1 MMTSPEQTIHIID
14 DDKAM
19 RDSLSFL
26 LHSAGKAS
34 RSYTSAKAFLDSGID
49 DLDGC
54 IITDVRMPDMN
65 GLELLAE
72 LKARGTR
79 APIIIMTG
87 HGDIPLAVEA
97 LKAGA
102 ADFLEKPFDDQI
114 ILQAIQ
120 KAMTSAPDSESDTL
134 KDGFVA
140 ELATLSP
147 REKDV
152 LLGVVNGKPNKVIA
166 RELGISPRTVEVYR
180 AHVMSKTGAHSL
192 SDLVRMSIAVGL

>member
-26 LHSAGKAS
+26 LHSAGMAS

-72 LKARGTR
+72 LKARRTR

-140 ELATLSP
+140 ELGTLSP